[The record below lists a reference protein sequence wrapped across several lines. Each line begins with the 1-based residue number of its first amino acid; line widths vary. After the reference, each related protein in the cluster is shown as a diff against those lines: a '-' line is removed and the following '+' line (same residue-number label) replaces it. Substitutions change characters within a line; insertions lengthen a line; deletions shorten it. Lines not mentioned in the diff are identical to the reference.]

1 MSEYLIKIINRVIG
15 ILKILCWKILYGSRF
30 HSGKMTFF
38 YPGCHLMIEKTGSIN
53 RQFVEVL
60 PKEKI
65 ARNLSVLKQFGLEDR
80 ILNSLSDFSYID
92 KKIDYKIVDDTLEK
106 YRRQSNELLKKC
118 LYDGEM

>member
-1 MSEYLIKIINRVIG
+1 MIND
-15 ILKILCWKILYGSRF
+15 YF
-30 HSGKMTFF
+30 HGTAF
-38 YPGCHLMIEKTGSIN
+38 SIMFN

-60 PKEKI
+60 PKDKI

-80 ILNSLSDFSYID
+80 ILNSLGDFSYID
-92 KKIDYKIVDDTLEK
+92 KKIDYKIVNDTLEK